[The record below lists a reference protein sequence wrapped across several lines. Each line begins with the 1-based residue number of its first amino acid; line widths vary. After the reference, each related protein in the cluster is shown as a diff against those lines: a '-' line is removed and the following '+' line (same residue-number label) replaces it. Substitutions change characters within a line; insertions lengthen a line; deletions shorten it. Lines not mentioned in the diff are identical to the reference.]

1 MKASMK
7 IQIGNKE
14 PLIKGETI
22 QFYRRHFG
30 FSLLIWSRNHTHH
43 FEGRK
48 QKPNFKFTIF
58 TFPPSWLI
66 TVFVARVTRQ
76 VPPVE
81 QELFTPAGSPAFTL
95 GFSGVRVTRY
105 YSFICMFC
113 RSLFVPFVL
122 FHLVILLSVLLHLVI
137 LLSVLRFTD
146 SVYLF
151 SIFKSAYTHHFGRVK
166 TKTHISSLTY
176 LQLLNNVIIIKTK
189 VLLSQMAT
197 ILLKIFGCLA
207 PKDWRKN
214 WVSNLLTGTHLI
226 RYLRFIQRLI

>member
-7 IQIGNKE
+7 IQRGNKE

-22 QFYRRHFG
+22 QFYRSHFG
-30 FSLLIWSRNHTHH
+30 FSLLIWPRNHTHH

-66 TVFVARVTRQ
+66 TVFVARVTRH

-81 QELFTPAGSPAFTL
+81 QELFTPAEAPAFTP

-105 YSFICMFC
+105 YRFICMFC
-113 RSLFVPFVL
+113 RSLFVPFLL
-122 FHLVILLSVLLHLVI
+122 FLLTILLSVL
-137 LLSVLRFTD
+137 LRFTD
-146 SVYLF
+146 SVYPLG
-151 SIFKSAYTHHFGRVK
+151 IFKSSYPHHVGRVK
-166 TKTHISSLTY
+166 TKTQISSLTH
-176 LQLLNNVIIIKTK
+176 LQLLNNVIIIKTN
-189 VLLSQMAT
+189 VLLSQMVT

-207 PKDWRKN
+207 PKDWKQ
-214 WVSNLLTGTHLI
+214 LI
-226 RYLRFIQRLI
+226 GFPIFWQGRT

>member
-7 IQIGNKE
+7 IQRGNNE

-30 FSLLIWSRNHTHH
+30 FSLLIWLRNHTHS

-76 VPPVE
+76 VSPVE
-81 QELFTPAGSPAFTL
+81 QELFTPARAHAFTP

-113 RSLFVPFVL
+113 RTLFVPFLL
-122 FHLVILLSVLLHLVI
+122 FLLTILLSVLLREKEQNDKQR
-137 LLSVLRFTD
+137 S
-146 SVYLF
+146 
-151 SIFKSAYTHHFGRVK
+151 
-166 TKTHISSLTY
+166 TKH
-176 LQLLNNVIIIKTK
+176 
-189 VLLSQMAT
+189 
-197 ILLKIFGCLA
+197 
-207 PKDWRKN
+207 
-214 WVSNLLTGTHLI
+214 
-226 RYLRFIQRLI
+226 

>member
-7 IQIGNKE
+7 IQRGNKE

-22 QFYRRHFG
+22 QFYRSHFG

-66 TVFVARVTRQ
+66 TVFVTRVTRQ
-76 VPPVE
+76 VSPVE
-81 QELFTPAGSPAFTL
+81 QELFTPARAHAFTP

-105 YSFICMFC
+105 YPLICMFC

-122 FHLVILLSVLLHLVI
+122 FHLTIVLSVL
-137 LLSVLRFTD
+137 LRFTD
-146 SVYLF
+146 SVYLLG
-151 SIFKSAYTHHFGRVK
+151 IFKSSYTHHVGRVK
-166 TKTHISSLTY
+166 TKTQISSSTH

-189 VLLSQMAT
+189 VLLSQMVA

-207 PKDWRKN
+207 PKDYKKIDFPIFWQGR
-214 WVSNLLTGTHLI
+214 T
-226 RYLRFIQRLI
+226 